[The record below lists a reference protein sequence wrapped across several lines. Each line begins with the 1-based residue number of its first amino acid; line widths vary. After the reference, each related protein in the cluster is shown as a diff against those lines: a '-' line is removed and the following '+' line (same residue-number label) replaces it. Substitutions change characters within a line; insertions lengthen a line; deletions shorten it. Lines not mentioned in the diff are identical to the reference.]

1 MMMMMMVMMMMMLM
15 MMVVMMMMLMLMMMM
30 MMMMVMTDE
39 CIDFHILSN
48 TNGHQTVL
56 WRVSLQSC
64 TGPAREA
71 IITIPDQAC
80 DTATTSLLLSGV
92 GKNSGET

>member
-1 MMMMMMVMMMMMLM
+1 MMMMMVMMMMMLM
-15 MMVVMMMMLMLMMMM
+15 MMVVMMMMLMLM

>member
-15 MMVVMMMMLMLMMMM
+15 MMVVMMMMLMLM

-71 IITIPDQAC
+71 IITIPD
-80 DTATTSLLLSGV
+80 
-92 GKNSGET
+92 